1 MHEAFASALASL
13 SDDWS
18 AVPLL
23 DEQAQQLKAKVDAG
37 GCESM
42 TGVYVFPWLSLESG
56 ADVGLCEVC
65 TDPGG
70 AGAAAQGQVA
80 GGFIFEGDHERC

>member
-37 GCESM
+37 GCGDE
-42 TGVYVFPWLSLESG
+42 TACARDARAVPGVNCWLEP
-56 ADVGLCEVC
+56 V
-65 TDPGG
+65 
-70 AGAAAQGQVA
+70 
-80 GGFIFEGDHERC
+80 